1 MKGEKKLSSDKKKRS
16 RKKRG
21 AGRVRDR
28 LKFDIDT
35 SELYPLSRREEASF
49 YDDDAPV
56 TENSDIEIS
65 AEEGCEQEDPVSDYS
80 GPEALNPKT
89 LNPEGLKTEDFGT
102 EDYDTE
108 DSGAEDFAEE
118 EFYTEE
124 FDKGHFDGEDPGAE
138 NSGTEDPGTEDSDT
152 DDYDTE
158 YLDTGYLD
166 TGYYDTEKPGTEEA
180 DPDFSDTERSGTFD
194 TAAAAVPDTP
204 AAADIS
210 KRERVSKK
218 FRRFW
223 TRQRADDFHTVI
235 RTSVVGAFA
244 VVFLMPIVLTIT
256 NSLMTKSEIN
266 ANYGV
271 IFRNRNGVRVFISNT
286 VNLKFIPDIVSF
298 EQYFKVLIL
307 SPEYLLK
314 FWNSFL
320 YVVPIVV
327 FQLAIASL
335 AAYGFARYRGKVR
348 EVIFFAYIILMLM
361 PYQVT
366 LVPNYLVSKWL
377 NILDTRWAIWL
388 PGFFSPFAVYMLTK
402 YMRRIPKSIYEAA
415 EIDGAGEWQIFS
427 KICLPNCRGGIASI
441 AILLFIDYWNMV
453 EQPLILL
460 SNDQLHPLSV
470 FLSKI
475 NSGEISLAFA
485 VAVIYMVLPMMVFLY
500 GEEYLV
506 EGIVYQGGIK
516 E

>member
-1 MKGEKKLSSDKKKRS
+1 MPGHKKKRS

-21 AGRVRDR
+21 AGWVKDR
-28 LKFDIDT
+28 LKYDT
-35 SELYPLSRREEASF
+35 DPSDLYPLKRKEDMFPDSSTDSEDDTDPEPFEDQTYRPGQAENLKAAYPSDDTASAPEKGSVHKRQGSEEKSFAGEADSDDGFENADSLKNADDSDHTDNRESVYSPDFINYKEI
-49 YDDDAPV
+49 DDDAEHGDEAEF
-56 TENSDIEIS
+56 TDDADRSLRESADSDE
-65 AEEGCEQEDPVSDYS
+65 AEESDDDDRQEDTKKV
-80 GPEALNPKT
+80 
-89 LNPEGLKTEDFGT
+89 
-102 EDYDTE
+102 
-108 DSGAEDFAEE
+108 
-118 EFYTEE
+118 
-124 FDKGHFDGEDPGAE
+124 
-138 NSGTEDPGTEDSDT
+138 
-152 DDYDTE
+152 
-158 YLDTGYLD
+158 
-166 TGYYDTEKPGTEEA
+166 KPDLST
-180 DPDFSDTERSGTFD
+180 R
-194 TAAAAVPDTP
+194 
-204 AAADIS
+204 
-210 KRERVSKK
+210 

-223 TRQRADDFHTVI
+223 TRERIDDARMVV
-235 RTSVVGAFA
+235 RTAVAGSFA
-244 VVFLMPIVLTIT
+244 VLFLMPIVLTIT

-271 IFRNRNGVRVFISNT
+271 IFAKKNGVRVFISNT

-327 FQLAIASL
+327 FQLAVASL
-335 AAYGFARYRGKVR
+335 ASYGFARYRGKVR
-348 EVIFFAYIILMLM
+348 EVIFFSYIILMLM

-366 LVPNYLVSKWL
+366 LVPNYLVSNWL
-377 NILDTRWAIWL
+377 NIIDTRWAIWL

-415 EIDGAGEWQIFS
+415 EIDGAGEWQIFTR
-427 KICLPNCRGGIASI
+427 ICLPNCRGGLASI